1 MEKLSKKIVDRLII
15 MGYVVGEQRNIYEY
29 GVRQLIMYFGDL
41 VGILIIGMY
50 ENAVLET
57 LTIAILF
64 MLLQRYAGSY
74 HAPVRWLCYVGSMVL
89 IIASV
94 EGYLILQNQKIN
106 IWFLFILAGG
116 VIFLSPVENKNKPL
130 DEKEKKV
137 YKRRCIQV
145 CVIYIIIGVISR
157 MLSIDRVFNLFMI
170 IFIDIIFLQ
179 IAGKITQCTS
189 IK

>member
-15 MGYVVGEQRNIYEY
+15 MGYVVEEQRNIYEY

-57 LTIAILF
+57 LAIAILF

-74 HAPVRWLCYVGSMVL
+74 HAPTRWLCYVESMVM

-94 EGYLILQNQKIN
+94 KGYLILQDQEIDVGY
-106 IWFLFILAGG
+106 LFILAGG
-116 VIFLSPVENKNKPL
+116 IMVLSPVENKNKPL

-137 YKRRCIQV
+137 YKRKCIQI
-145 CVIYIIIGVISR
+145 CVIYSIISVISK
-157 MLSIDRVFNLFMI
+157 MISISVIFNMIVILFV
-170 IFIDIIFLQ
+170 DIVLLQ
-179 IAGKITQCTS
+179 ITGKIALYFA
-189 IK
+189 KK